1 MVFGDTL
8 YDSGNMAEEEM
19 MDEPKRDPDPET
31 TRLINL
37 IKVTLRILGLSNREV
52 ARRLEMSPSYVSK
65 LLSGAA
71 EIRLDHVIRICRAAS
86 MEPSEFF
93 LMAYP
98 PSTPRVSVTQNKL
111 REMLAGL
118 SSPPPPPP
126 PIQEQDRLSEK
137 EIHDMLK
144 KTLERLMRGSGTSS

>member
-1 MVFGDTL
+1 
-8 YDSGNMAEEEM
+8 MADEKEEM
-19 MDEPKRDPDPET
+19 MDEAKREPDPET

-98 PSTPRVSVTQNKL
+98 PSTPRVSVTQAKL
-111 REMLAGL
+111 REMLEGL
-118 SSPPPPPP
+118 TSPPPPPL
-126 PIQEQDRLSEK
+126 IQEHDRLSEK
-137 EIHDMLK
+137 EIHDMLR

>member
-1 MVFGDTL
+1 
-8 YDSGNMAEEEM
+8 MAKEEM
-19 MDEPKRDPDPET
+19 VDEPKRDPDPET

-86 MEPSEFF
+86 MEPAEFF
-93 LMAYP
+93 SLAYP
-98 PSTPRVSVTQNKL
+98 PSTPKASVTQARL
-111 REMLAGL
+111 RDMLAGL
-118 SSPPPPPP
+118 TSPPPPPP
-126 PIQEQDRLSEK
+126 PLVPDRLSEK

-144 KTLERLMRGSGTSS
+144 ATLERLMRGSGTSS